1 MGYAH
6 RVKPRHKVKLE
17 DFDPGEDAGQKRKEA
32 EKETAR
38 LIEELVEMQE
48 LLYAVREQSLLVILQ
63 GRDTSGKDGTI
74 RHVAGPLDS
83 QGCGVASFKIPT
95 EEELAHDFL
104 WRVHAQTPSA
114 GQIKIFNRSHYEDV
128 LVVRVHKLV
137 PKQVW
142 RRRYE
147 HINAF
152 ERLLADSS
160 TIILKFYL
168 HISKEEQERR
178 LMERAQ
184 DSIKSWKLSVIHPSA
199 VIDPSA
205 KVAADVWIGACS
217 VIGPFSEIAEG
228 VRIHPNVTI
237 YEDVKIG
244 KDSVIHS
251 GSVIRERS
259 ELGQRV
265 VIHNNV
271 VVGCDG
277 FGYAKDEDRRWLK
290 IPQTGRVVIED
301 DVEIGAGTTID
312 RASVGESRIGR
323 GTKIDN
329 LVQIGH
335 SCTVGEDTL
344 LCAQVGLAGSS
355 HIGNRVILA
364 GQAGVAGH
372 LTIGD
377 DVVLTAKSA
386 TSHDVPAGKVIS
398 GIPAFDNRDWLR
410 STAAFRRLGEMQ
422 RTIRELERRLAA
434 IAKNDGSS

>member
-1 MGYAH
+1 M
-6 RVKPRHKVKLE
+6 KLSE
-17 DFDPGEDAGQKRKEA
+17 LAALTAASVDENSGDIEIAGAAGLDDAKPGEVTFLANPRYTPRINTTQASAIYLSEA
-32 EKETAR
+32 AQMNREIPVLRAR
-38 LIEELVEMQE
+38 DPYLAYTRALR
-48 LLYAVREQSLLVILQ
+48 LFHP
-63 GRDTSGKDGTI
+63 DT
-74 RHVAGPLDS
+74 
-83 QGCGVASFKIPT
+83 QF
-95 EEELAHDFL
+95 
-104 WRVHAQTPSA
+104 TP
-114 GQIKIFNRSHYEDV
+114 F
-128 LVVRVHKLV
+128 
-137 PKQVW
+137 
-142 RRRYE
+142 
-147 HINAF
+147 
-152 ERLLADSS
+152 
-160 TIILKFYL
+160 
-168 HISKEEQERR
+168 
-178 LMERAQ
+178 
-184 DSIKSWKLSVIHPSA
+184 IHESA

-205 KVAADVWIGACS
+205 DVSENVWIGAG
-217 VIGPFSEIAEG
+217 VVVGPASRIATG

-237 YEDVKIG
+237 YEDVVVG
-244 KDSVIHS
+244 RDSTIHS
-251 GSVIRERS
+251 GAVIRERS
-259 ELGQRV
+259 QIGERV

-277 FGYAKDEDRRWLK
+277 FGYAKDEQKSWLK

-355 HIGNRVILA
+355 HIGSRVILA

-422 RTIRELERRLAA
+422 RKIRELEKKLEEL
-434 IAKNDGSS
+434 ISSVSKPTT